1 MRRGIGQGI
10 GRGIGRGALAAGI
23 AGLAALLPLATP
35 VQAQDSDPSAPE
47 TRLTLGQQV
56 AVEDGTLV
64 GITPLELS
72 LRRATRVQSLQFSL
86 SAPFRLNDPDES
98 KTFALGDP
106 QARLLLRRG
115 ARNAA
120 IETELGYRENDLDEE
135 ILFDDIANEF
145 VTLDGGRV
153 AQTDARLTYV
163 FGTQSKLGGEF
174 GLSWLQRDY
183 TGTTDPDLDDSE
195 TRSGN
200 VTFYLEPTPLI
211 RARILARASRTDS
224 DDGTDSRFDRYG
236 AGASLQVDKLTNL
249 DVELARTTIRRT
261 EENGFVEETRG
272 PSLSLG
278 LIRSR
283 PLGDWSLSF
292 GSNPGTAGRR
302 EDFNIG
308 RTLKLRYYEL
318 SGQVGVTHF
327 QGNYDPIF
335 QIAYRQEISRASEFQ
350 ASLRRA
356 AVTDDDGDEALN
368 TDLSASFRRQL
379 SDISTIGANIRF
391 RESQVQT
398 GDNEDARSASFG
410 LDYSRDLPNE
420 FALVAGA
427 SIIRSKDSNG
437 TRDDEERV
445 YLGVNRNF
453 NLFP

>member
-1 MRRGIGQGI
+1 MRRGIGQGV
-10 GRGIGRGALAAGI
+10 LAAGI
-23 AGLAALLPLATP
+23 AGLAALLPLAAP
-35 VQAQDSDPSAPE
+35 GLAQEADPPPSEA
-47 TRLTLGQQV
+47 RLTLGQQI

-98 KTFALGDP
+98 KTLSLGDP
-106 QARLLLRRG
+106 QARLLFRRG

-135 ILFDDIANEF
+135 ILFDDIDNEF
-145 VTLDGGRV
+145 VTVDGGRV

-163 FGTQSKLGGEF
+163 FGREAKLGGEF
-174 GLSWLQRDY
+174 GLSWLSRDY
-183 TGTTDPDLDDSE
+183 SGTTDPDLDDSE

-200 VTFYLEPTPLI
+200 VIFYLEPVPLI
-211 RARILARASRTDS
+211 RARVLAQASRTDS
-224 DDGTDSRFDRYG
+224 DDGTDSRSDRYG

-249 DVELARTTIRRT
+249 DVELARTDIRRT
-261 EENGFVEETRG
+261 EEDGTIEKADG
-272 PSLSLG
+272 PSLSLD
-278 LIRSR
+278 LTRSR

-308 RTLKLRYYEL
+308 RTLNLRYYDL
-318 SGQVGVTHF
+318 SGQIGVTRF

-335 QIAYRQEISRASEFQ
+335 QIAWRQQVSRISEFQ

-368 TDLSASFRRQL
+368 TDLSASYSRQL
-379 SDISTIGANIRF
+379 SGVSTIAANIRY
-391 RESQVQT
+391 RESEVQS

-410 LDYSRDLPNE
+410 LNYSRDLPND

-445 YLGVNRNF
+445 YLGVNRSF
-453 NLFP
+453 SFLP